1 VIYVNN
7 LQAKSQF
14 KRRTAKL
21 KNNARQDNDSELT
34 QIGDSVLSQSELS
47 SEPTQLGNSVLDQS
61 ESTSEPTEYVNH
73 SCCWK
78 RITI

>member
-1 VIYVNN
+1 MIYVNN

-61 ESTSEPTEYVNH
+61 ESTSELSIIFQFGCSSFEL
-73 SCCWK
+73 
-78 RITI
+78 